1 VNGGAQLGF
10 DFETTRL
17 VRVTPSRLATWTDC
31 PRRYRMTYLDR
42 PSPPRGGAWAHNT
55 LGAVV
60 HLALRSLFDL
70 PPADRTPRAARAL
83 VDRHW
88 TSEGFRDAAQAAEY
102 RERAREW
109 VADYAAEWSVSGASI
124 DTEWSVSGAS
134 IDTEWSVSGA
144 SIDTEW
150 SVSGASIDTGGMDT
164 VAEPDV
170 GPVGLEQWVSVSTDR
185 ILAEGRVD
193 RIDRRGAELVVVDY
207 KTGRRAPTV
216 EDARSS
222 QALALYALAT
232 EHTLRRPCTQV
243 ELHHLP
249 SREVLAW
256 RHDRA
261 SLREHVRQAEETA
274 ADLAAASDELA
285 AGGDAES
292 LFPPRP
298 APRCSTCHV
307 RRNCPEGRAAA
318 QERTSWALLAP

>member
-1 VNGGAQLGF
+1 VLPVNGGAQLGF

-88 TSEGFRDAAQAAEY
+88 TSEGFRDAAQAGEY

-109 VADYAAEWSVSGASI
+109 VADYAA
-124 DTEWSVSGAS
+124 
-134 IDTEWSVSGA
+134 
-144 SIDTEW
+144 EW

-274 ADLAAASDELA
+274 AELAAAADELA
-285 AGGDAES
+285 GGGDAEA

-298 APRCSTCHV
+298 APRCGTCDV

-318 QERTSWALLAP
+318 PKRTSWALLAP

>member
-1 VNGGAQLGF
+1 
-10 DFETTRL
+10 
-17 VRVTPSRLATWTDC
+17 
-31 PRRYRMTYLDR
+31 
-42 PSPPRGGAWAHNT
+42 
-55 LGAVV
+55 
-60 HLALRSLFDL
+60 
-70 PPADRTPRAARAL
+70 
-83 VDRHW
+83 
-88 TSEGFRDAAQAAEY
+88 
-102 RERAREW
+102 
-109 VADYAAEWSVSGASI
+109 
-124 DTEWSVSGAS
+124 
-134 IDTEWSVSGA
+134 
-144 SIDTEW
+144 
-150 SVSGASIDTGGMDT
+150 MDT

-318 QERTSWALLAP
+318 PERTSWALLAP

>member
-1 VNGGAQLGF
+1 VLPVNGGAQLGF

-70 PPADRTPRAARAL
+70 PAADRTPRAAAAL
-83 VDRHW
+83 VNRHW

-102 RERAREW
+102 RERAGEW
-109 VADYAAEWSVSGASI
+109 VADYAAEWSASGASI
-124 DTEWSVSGAS
+124 DPEWSASGAS
-134 IDTEWSVSGA
+134 IDPEWSAGGA
-144 SIDTEW
+144 SIDPEW
-150 SVSGASIDTGGMDT
+150 SAGGASMDT
-164 VAEPDV
+164 VAESDV
-170 GPVGLEQWVSVSTDR
+170 GPVGLEQWVSVATDR

-193 RIDRRGAELVVVDY
+193 RIDRRGTELVVVDY
-207 KTGRRAPTV
+207 KTGRRTPTV

-261 SLREHVRQAEETA
+261 SLREHVRRAEETA
-274 ADLAAASDELA
+274 ADLAAASDELV

-292 LFPPRP
+292 IFPPRP
-298 APRCSTCHV
+298 GPRCSTCHV

-318 QERTSWALLAP
+318 PERTSWALLAP